1 VIINI
6 KKNYLSFK
14 IPFFITLNDYI
25 TFVNS
30 TFNSINSSKPIF
42 IWLLILTILTFL
54 MILIGGLTRLTESGL
69 SIVDWKPIMGTLPPL
84 NKKNWIEVFSSYQ
97 NSPEFIIVNRTMTL
111 NEFKYIFWW
120 EWFHRFFARCI
131 GIVFILPMIVF
142 IIQKKLSK
150 SLIRNLSVL
159 FLFGFFQALVGWW
172 MVKSGLNKDPY
183 VSSYRLAF
191 HLTNA
196 IIILTILFW
205 LTLNSLNKFTIK
217 FFPKNNKE
225 TCIFFTIIFLV
236 FTIIS
241 GAFMAGSHAGQS
253 FNTYPLMNDKLF
265 PDDYFLNNNIFRN
278 FFENTVAINF
288 NHRWIATASFIII
301 ILLTAYL
308 KFLKKIQNKNFEI
321 FLIIL
326 FVCLQFLLGVF
337 TLLSNVKIYL
347 ASMHQINSMLLLG
360 SLIYIYFS
368 IKKEKEI

>member
-1 VIINI
+1 M
-6 KKNYLSFK
+6 
-14 IPFFITLNDYI
+14 NDYI
-25 TFVNS
+25 TFVN
-30 TFNSINSSKPIF
+30 TTLNPINSNKPVF
-42 IWLLILTILTFL
+42 IWLLILTFLTFL
-54 MILIGGLTRLTESGL
+54 MVLIGGLTRLTESGL
-69 SIVDWKPIMGTLPPL
+69 SMVDWKPIMGTLPPL
-84 NKKNWIEVFSSYQ
+84 NKKSWIEVFSSYK
-97 NSPEFIIVNRTMTL
+97 NSPEFLIINKNMTL

-150 SLIRNLSVL
+150 SLIRSLSIL
-159 FLFGFFQALVGWW
+159 FLFGLFQALVGWW
-172 MVKSGLNKDPY
+172 MVKSGLNDDPY
-183 VSSYRLAF
+183 VSPYRLAF

-205 LTLNSLNKFTIK
+205 LTFNSLNNFTVKFL
-217 FFPKNNKE
+217 PKNDKE
-225 TCIFFTIIFLV
+225 TFTFFTIIFLV
-236 FTIIS
+236 ITIIS

-253 FNTYPLMNDKLF
+253 FNTYPLMNGKLF

-278 FFENTVAINF
+278 FFENTIAINF

-308 KFLKKIQNKNFEI
+308 KYLKKIQNKNFEI

-326 FVCLQFLLGVF
+326 FVCLQFVLGVL

>member
-1 VIINI
+1 
-6 KKNYLSFK
+6 
-14 IPFFITLNDYI
+14 
-25 TFVNS
+25 VNS
-30 TFNSINSSKPIF
+30 SLNPINSSKAIF
-42 IWLLILTILTFL
+42 IWLLILTFLTFL

-69 SIVDWKPIMGTLPPL
+69 SIVDWKPIMGALPPL
-84 NKKNWIEVFSSYQ
+84 NKKSWIEIFNSYQ
-97 NSPEFIIVNRTMTL
+97 NSPEFLIINKNMTL
-111 NEFKYIFWW
+111 DEFKYIFWW
-120 EWFHRFFARCI
+120 EWFHRFFARFI
-131 GIVFILPMIVF
+131 GIVFILPMIIF
-142 IIQKKLSK
+142 ILQNKLSK

-172 MVKSGLNKDPY
+172 MVKSGLNHDPY

-217 FFPKNNKE
+217 FFPNNNKE
-225 TCIFFTIIFLV
+225 ICIFFTIILLV
-236 FTIIS
+236 ITIIS
-241 GAFMAGSHAGQS
+241 GAFMAGSNAGHS
-253 FNTYPLMNDKLF
+253 FNTYPLMNGRLF

-301 ILLTAYL
+301 ILLTTYL

-326 FVCLQFLLGVF
+326 FVCLQFLLGVL

>member
-1 VIINI
+1 M
-6 KKNYLSFK
+6 
-14 IPFFITLNDYI
+14 NDYI
-25 TFVNS
+25 VSVNS
-30 TFNSINSSKPIF
+30 TLNPINSSKTIF
-42 IWLLILTILTFL
+42 IWLLILTFLTFI

-69 SIVDWKPIMGTLPPL
+69 SMVDWKPIMGTLPPL
-84 NKKNWIEVFSSYQ
+84 NKKSWIEVFNSYQ
-97 NSPEFIIVNRTMTL
+97 KSPEFLIINKNMTL

-131 GIVFILPMIVF
+131 GIVFIMPMIIF
-142 IIQKKLSK
+142 ILQNKLSK
-150 SLIRNLSVL
+150 SLIRSLSVL
-159 FLFGFFQALVGWW
+159 FLFGLFQALVGWW
-172 MVKSGLNKDPY
+172 MVKSGLNQDPY
-183 VSSYRLAF
+183 VSPYRLAF

-236 FTIIS
+236 ITIIS
-241 GAFMAGSHAGQS
+241 GAFMAGSNAGQS

-265 PDDYFLNNNIFRN
+265 PYDYFLNNNIFRN

-288 NHRWIATASFIII
+288 NHRWIATLSFIII
-301 ILLTAYL
+301 ILLTIYL

-326 FVCLQFLLGVF
+326 FICMQFLLGVL